1 MAEHLKLA
9 KKGRTSADGLF
20 LAKEKGFVPLRFYL
34 LKFRHLEQEL
44 VMEAGL
50 TETLTLKRS

>member
-34 LKFRHLEQEL
+34 LKSRHLEQES